1 MNEYIKQLEALC
13 LQPSLKVSPEQRAT
27 IAGNIVHYVMHP
39 YFLQKSPEAQ
49 EKFKTQYLAHMQAIA
64 GYCLREYVE
73 NPEPLLTIDFI
84 KEVHRHLYL
93 GLARVPVKTP
103 DGSEAF
109 MVPGEFKTS
118 PCGISRMGNPRVF
131 LVTTSPEL
139 VARDMEMLLE
149 LLHDERPPLFQR
161 YFRFMLD
168 LTAIHP
174 FPDGNGKLAAL
185 LGDLYLLKQGI
196 QPPYFAK
203 YKLENESE
211 FYELAER
218 YSNDPLRDISIF
230 YPLAVKEYERLF
242 PTAQEIRPSEK
253 HQEYEQFQHVIKAA
267 LFPRL
272 LTKLKKDNQAN
283 QVLVQSFE
291 QHTAILAKFC
301 ANYFMDHDDL
311 SIHFIADLH
320 RMLYPAGVFI
330 RSVRYGVPVDTLP
343 GEWRKQVLQTE
354 IQEFSSIE
362 NIECDFK
369 KITEVLNQ
377 IKQPSR
383 EDILRFYFGFLTV
396 HPFGDSN
403 GTVSALVCDVL
414 CFRHG
419 LAPLGLL
426 NIRFKDKNAF
436 LELIAE
442 YENDKSNLSLAN
454 ILRKIDAFHQSYPIR
469 GSIGK
474 Q

>member
-1 MNEYIKQLEALC
+1 MNEHLQQLETLC
-13 LQPSLKVSPEQRAT
+13 LQPSLKVSPEQRET
-27 IAGNIVHYVMHP
+27 IAGNIVHYIMHP
-39 YFLQKSPEAQ
+39 YFLQKSPETQ
-49 EKFKTQYLAHMQAIA
+49 EKFKTQYLAHMQAIT

-73 NPEPLLTIDFI
+73 NPEPRLTIDFI
-84 KEVHRHLYL
+84 KELHRHLYL

-109 MVPGEFKTS
+109 MVPGAFKTS
-118 PCGISRMGNPRVF
+118 PAGISRMGKPRVF
-131 LVTTSPEL
+131 LATTSPEL

-149 LLHDERPPLFQR
+149 LLHDKRHPLFQR

-196 QPPYFAK
+196 HPPYFAR
-203 YKLENESE
+203 YKWENEWE
-211 FYELAER
+211 FYELAEQ
-218 YSNDPLRDISIF
+218 YSLNTQRDISIF
-230 YPLAVKEYERLF
+230 YPVAVKEYERLF
-242 PTAQEIRPSEK
+242 PTAQEIRPSGK
-253 HQEYEQFQHVIKAA
+253 HVEWLQFQHVIKAA

-272 LTKLKKDNQAN
+272 LTKLKNDNQTDQA
-283 QVLVQSFE
+283 LIQSFE
-291 QHTAILAKFC
+291 QHTAFFAKFC
-301 ANYFMDHDDL
+301 ANYFMEHDDL
-311 SIHFIADLH
+311 SIRFIADLH
-320 RMLYPAGVFI
+320 RMLYPAGVVI
-330 RSVRYGVPVDTLP
+330 RSVRYGVPVDTWP

-369 KITEVLNQ
+369 RITAAFNQ

-383 EDILRFYFGFLTV
+383 EDIFRFYFGFLTV

-403 GTVSALVCDVL
+403 GTVSALVCDIL

-419 LAPLGLL
+419 LAPLRLL

-436 LELIAE
+436 LGLIAE
-442 YENDKSNLSLAN
+442 YEKDKSDQSLAN
-454 ILRKIDAFHQSYPIR
+454 ILRKIDE
-469 GSIGK
+469 
-474 Q
+474 